1 MNAYAPLLAAL
12 VALLAGLTIGKA
24 WERYKLRDGKWFDRR
39 RARESP
45 HYILGLNFLVANQ
58 IDLAIE
64 ELTRAAS
71 VDPDALEVH
80 MILGNL
86 HREKGQVGKAINVH
100 QSLLQRPRLNRLEHA
115 YVLLCLGLDYKRGG
129 FVDRALE
136 AFTEV
141 LRLDPKNEYALMN
154 LQKLHEE
161 QHQWTEAYDTRER
174 LSQLAATDARSQSQA
189 ILAFLENEIGLEAFR
204 RKDCAEAARRFG
216 AAIALDASAVP
227 AYINLGD
234 VRAAEG
240 DERGAAEIWEKLV
253 DVSPDR
259 AYLAFD
265 RLEALGR
272 RTGHPERFTRLCRR
286 LIDENPQDWRAR
298 LALSRH
304 LAAAGQPREAL
315 DLLFAA
321 LVQNPHALSIHQAI
335 WRALGQLHHPAAL
348 VDRYGELTE
357 HAVFYLDPHVC
368 VRCRY
373 RSTEL
378 LWQCPHCHDWNTFVE
393 ERIAPAQDTNEVEA

>member
-1 MNAYAPLLAAL
+1 VNAYAPLLAAL

-204 RKDCAEAARRFG
+204 RRDCAEAARRFG

-393 ERIAPAQDTNEVEA
+393 ERIAPAQDMNEVEA